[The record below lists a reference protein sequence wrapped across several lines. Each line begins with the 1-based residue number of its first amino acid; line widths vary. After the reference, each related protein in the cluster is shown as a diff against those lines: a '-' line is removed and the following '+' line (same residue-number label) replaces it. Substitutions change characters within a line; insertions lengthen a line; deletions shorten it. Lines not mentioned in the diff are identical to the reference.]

1 MREERKKRLK
11 KSVKPKGREER
22 RADRDYQQLEADLKK
37 LQLEVKAK
45 EAQAGEYLELLKRVK
60 ADFDNY
66 RKRMLR
72 EQTRLTELA
81 AESLISKLLPLADNL
96 ERALQA
102 AEKNS
107 DFKSLKD
114 GVRIVYEQLQK
125 IFEEENVKVIDPQG
139 DIFDPNC
146 HEAVVQEVSEDFE
159 DETVLEVM
167 QKGYMMKGKLLR
179 PAMVKVC
186 RRPKEKESLSSEES

>member
-1 MREERKKRLK
+1 MKEEKKERLK
-11 KSVKPKGREER
+11 ESVKSRGKKER
-22 RADRDYQQLEADLKK
+22 QLDRDYKQLRLDLKK
-37 LQLEVKAK
+37 LQSEVKAK
-45 EAQAGEYLELLKRVK
+45 EAQADEYLELLKRIK

-81 AESLISKLLPLADNL
+81 AESIILKLLPLADNL
-96 ERALQA
+96 ERALKA

-107 DFKSLKD
+107 DFESLKD
-114 GVRIVYEQLQK
+114 GVRIVYEQLQQV
-125 IFEEENVKVIDPQG
+125 FEEEDVRVIDPQG

-146 HEAVVQEVSEDFE
+146 QEAVVQEVSQDFE

-167 QKGYMMKGKLLR
+167 QKGYMMKDKLLR

-186 RRPKEKESLSSEES
+186 RQPKGKESFSSEEN

>member
-1 MREERKKRLK
+1 MSEEKKRSKKGVKSKDREERQ
-11 KSVKPKGREER
+11 S
-22 RADRDYQQLEADLKK
+22 DRDYQQLEQDLKK
-37 LQLEVKAK
+37 LQTEVKAK

-81 AESLISKLLPLADNL
+81 AESIISKLLPLADNL
-96 ERALQA
+96 ERALKA
-102 AEKNS
+102 AENNS
-107 DFKSLKD
+107 DFESLRD

-125 IFEEENVKVIDPQG
+125 IFEEEDVKVIDPQG

-146 HEAVVQEVSEDFE
+146 HEAVVQEVSQDFE

-167 QKGYMMKGKLLR
+167 QKGYMIKDKLLR

-186 RRPKEKESLSSEES
+186 RQLKAEESLPSEES

>member
-1 MREERKKRLK
+1 MKEEKKERSK
-11 KSVKPKGREER
+11 ESVKSRSKKER
-22 RADRDYQQLEADLKK
+22 QLDRDYKQLRLDLKK
-37 LQLEVKAK
+37 LQSEVKAK
-45 EAQAGEYLELLKRVK
+45 EAQADEYLELLKRIK

-81 AESLISKLLPLADNL
+81 AESIILKLLPLADNL
-96 ERALQA
+96 ERALKA

-107 DFKSLKD
+107 DFESLKD
-114 GVRIVYEQLQK
+114 GVRIVYEQLQQV
-125 IFEEENVKVIDPQG
+125 FEEEDVRVIDPQG

-146 HEAVVQEVSEDFE
+146 QEAVVQEVSQDFE

-167 QKGYMMKGKLLR
+167 QKGYMMKDKLLR

-186 RRPKEKESLSSEES
+186 RQPKGKESFSSEEN